1 VSDDK
6 LVSDSRPVVGLLGVM
21 PPAAVRA
28 EIAALLEKVPAVL
41 VDFGVLPTG
50 PGIAGLI
57 AGPEAPVAA
66 ADVDV
71 LPGLRVVAAPSTGT
85 DHIAIDA
92 VTAQGGWVI
101 NVPDY
106 CTQEVADH
114 AIALVLALLRG
125 IVAADRSVRAG
136 RWQTPPGVRRVA
148 GTRLGLIGF
157 GRIGQAVARRA
168 TALGMV
174 VSAYHPE
181 VDDDRFARLSVHRH
195 RSVVEL
201 LADVD
206 VASLHVPLT
215 EATRGLVDAQALAS
229 MATGSWL
236 VNVSRGGVVDQ
247 GALVAALGSG
257 HLAGAGL
264 DVFEQEPP
272 ATDDPL
278 LSLSTVALTPHM
290 AWASPDA
297 DRAAFV
303 GAARGVAA
311 VLAGAVPDNVVG
323 RPTSII

>member
-1 VSDDK
+1 
-6 LVSDSRPVVGLLGVM
+6 M
-21 PPAAVRA
+21 PPATVRA
-28 EIAALLEKVPAVL
+28 EMVGLLEKVPAVL
-41 VDFGVLPTG
+41 VDFDVLPTG

-57 AGPEAPVAA
+57 LGPEAPVAA
-66 ADVDV
+66 ADVAR
-71 LPGLRVVAAPSTGT
+71 LPDLKVVAADSIGT

-92 VTAQGGWVI
+92 VTAQGGWVT

-136 RWQTPPGVRRVA
+136 RWETPPGVRRVA

-174 VSAYHPE
+174 VSAYDPE
-181 VDDDRFARLSVHRH
+181 VDDDHFARLSVHRH
-195 RSVVEL
+195 LSVVGL

-229 MATGSWL
+229 MAAGSWL
-236 VNVSRGGVVDQ
+236 INVSRGGVVDQ
-247 GALVAALGSG
+247 TALVAALVAGQ
-257 HLAGAGL
+257 LAGAGL

-272 ATDDPL
+272 GADDPL
-278 LSLSTVALTPHM
+278 LGLSTVALTPHM

-303 GAARGVAA
+303 GAARDVAA

-323 RPTSII
+323 RPATLI